1 MNITLIKSIV
11 VRGIFVPVFLVTLTL
26 NAQETE
32 YKLLTIKSSF
42 QEVNKAKMFKPV
54 VGLETWA
61 TYSMGEEKNGTTY
74 ANRGDVSFRRFRFGA
89 SGEPYSWLKY
99 YFQLN
104 LDRLGE
110 DPYASTKGSYS
121 GLGIW
126 NANITVKLIQ
136 NSELLHIEAGYF
148 WAAISREFNTSSW
161 AVGSL
166 DKMRS
171 VWYLRNF
178 VTGRG
183 NGIESG
189 IALGGLKNFDRFG
202 ISYRLGSYEPAL
214 YQSSKYGSR
223 LYTGRI
229 MFSFGDPEQTSY
241 KYMLSGNQWRKRN
254 GVTLGLGGS
263 TQANGA
269 LTDSTYFDHS
279 SAYGADILV
288 NYKGLRIDGEYFL
301 LNRNAEDIEDFDGT
315 EYHIR
320 VGYSFII
327 NGKYIEP
334 VVTYSQFE
342 GEGNSTLYSYIGND
356 DTLDVGVNWYINKE
370 KLKLA
375 LHYVMQEGSASSNTG
390 DYVGLC
396 CQVRL

>member
-1 MNITLIKSIV
+1 MNKTLIKSIV
-11 VRGIFVPVFLVTLTL
+11 VGVIFVSLILVTLTL
-26 NAQETE
+26 NAQEADNNSFTV
-32 YKLLTIKSSF
+32 KSPF
-42 QEVNKAKMFKPV
+42 LEVNKEKMFKPV

-61 TYSMGEEKNGTTY
+61 TYSMGEDNNGTEY

-99 YFQLN
+99 YFQFN

-121 GLGIW
+121 GFGIW
-126 NANITVKLIQ
+126 NANVTLKLIQ
-136 NSELLHIEAGYF
+136 NSELLHLEAGYF

-161 AVGSL
+161 TIGSF

-171 VWYLRNF
+171 VWYIRNF
-178 VTGRG
+178 VTGKG

-189 IALGGLKNFDRFG
+189 VALGGLKNFDHFG
-202 ISYRLGSYEPAL
+202 ISYRVGTYEPAL
-214 YQSSKYGSR
+214 YQSAKYGNR

-241 KYMLSGNQWRKRN
+241 KYMLSGNQWRNRN
-254 GVTLGLGGS
+254 GVTLGLGAS

-279 SAYGADILV
+279 SAYGADILI

-301 LNRNAEDIEDFDGT
+301 LNRNADNMADFDGT
-315 EYHIR
+315 AYHIR
-320 VGYSFII
+320 LGYSFIM
-327 NGKYIEP
+327 NEKYIEP
-334 VVTYSQFE
+334 VVAYSQFE
-342 GEGNSTLYSYIGND
+342 GEGNATLYSYIGDD
-356 DTLDVGVNWYINKE
+356 DTFDVGVNWYVNKE
-370 KLKLA
+370 KLKLSI
-375 LHYVMQEGSASSNTG
+375 HYVMQEGSASSNTG